1 VLRCLASELN
11 EWVSQVLG
19 VPRADGSLPDSVER
33 ANTLAVRVAKLG
45 ETAALLG
52 KDVGFEC
59 PVSRAKGSQFEI
71 KGREDHAEMFTHP
84 SLAKLEADYAFRRI
98 YFDQSMLG
106 SEFEKTT
113 QLIATP
119 RLYTT
124 ACGRVSSIRWTREAA
139 CTRVL
144 SEKSAQMVP
153 SPARQPLHT
162 RAR

>member
-84 SLAKLEADYAFRRI
+84 SLAKLEADYTFRRI

-113 QLIATP
+113 RSSSP
-119 RLYTT
+119 PHDSTT